1 MKAHVQLVS
10 LLSIS
15 GGLIVAGSSIYS
27 ATSTLDLL
35 NQSLFEKVS
44 LADPMKMFLSLNLF
58 LSLVAFVMTLVSSY
72 MVLKGQS
79 RIGVAT
85 NVAGIN

>member
-27 ATSTLDLL
+27 ATVTLNLL

-44 LADPMKMFLSLNLF
+44 LAYPMKMFLSL
-58 LSLVAFVMTLVSSY
+58 TSS
-72 MVLKGQS
+72 
-79 RIGVAT
+79 
-85 NVAGIN
+85 